1 MASQRFEQ
9 RFCLAIRFGARFGL
23 DSFAVDFERDALA
36 LDGFSLAMFAA
47 HAFDIIKTLLAI
59 WILCGLVWVTF
70 YKWYPS
76 TRKKVS
82 DENKISGDAANST
95 LYAIEERVKSMGR
108 RGYK

>member
-1 MASQRFEQ
+1 
-9 RFCLAIRFGARFGL
+9 
-23 DSFAVDFERDALA
+23 
-36 LDGFSLAMFAA
+36 MFAA

-76 TRKKVS
+76 TRKKVPM
-82 DENKISGDAANST
+82 KTKYQAMQPILR